1 MSLLRSWPLLCVVL
15 LPAWQAAA
23 SIGGSPG
30 IVKPL
35 PKVDPPIE
43 CRPPVKVDLVAQEA
57 VPAVG
62 EPALTLG
69 DLQQLALAHHPAIG
83 RADALLDAAHGR
95 WVQAGLRKN
104 PVAGYEATDIGEG
117 GSAGKQ
123 GGFVS
128 QEFVTAHKRQL
139 AREVVQRAIEQR
151 QHEREVVRRRVL
163 GDVQARYLEA
173 VFAQREFDLLSQL
186 GTLTAR
192 EVQLLERLREAQEAS
207 TLDVLAVQ
215 RVHHGVQL
223 RRQQAEFRRLTSW
236 RKLAAVVGVPHLART
251 TLALPP
257 ADRVAPDWDAV
268 RARLLAESPQ
278 LAAAIAARQR
288 AGWQLELEYARR
300 RPNYEVTAGVQNDT
314 LVQETLANVA
324 IGVPLPLFDRN
335 QGAIC
340 EAEAQVAAADSDVD
354 RLQMQLQ
361 QQLAVAFGAWLDA
374 HRRTEYYDQH
384 ILPNLEESVKLVER
398 AFQEKQLDFLTVV
411 RTQRELIRT
420 RLDQLAAQEQ
430 AQAALA
436 QLDNLLLSGSLE
448 LAEPST
454 VPSLRD

>member
-1 MSLLRSWPLLCVVL
+1 MHVSLLRSWPLLCVVL

-43 CRPPVKVDLVAQEA
+43 CRPSVKVDLVAQEA

-192 EVQLLERLREAQEAS
+192 EK
-207 TLDVLAVQ
+207 
-215 RVHHGVQL
+215 G
-223 RRQQAEFRRLTSW
+223 
-236 RKLAAVVGVPHLART
+236 AAAGEVARGAGGEHLGRAGGPAGPSRGPAT
-251 TLALPP
+251 TAAGRIPP
-257 ADRVAPDWDAV
+257 AD
-268 RARLLAESPQ
+268 LLAQAGRGGGSAPPGSDHPGPPPRRPGGPR
-278 LAAAIAARQR
+278 LGCRASAAIGREPAAGGGDRGSS
-288 AGWQLELEYARR
+288 AGRMAVGIGIRSAASQLRSDGG
-300 RPNYEVTAGVQNDT
+300 RPE
-314 LVQETLANVA
+314 
-324 IGVPLPLFDRN
+324 
-335 QGAIC
+335 
-340 EAEAQVAAADSDVD
+340 
-354 RLQMQLQ
+354 
-361 QQLAVAFGAWLDA
+361 
-374 HRRTEYYDQH
+374 
-384 ILPNLEESVKLVER
+384 
-398 AFQEKQLDFLTVV
+398 
-411 RTQRELIRT
+411 
-420 RLDQLAAQEQ
+420 
-430 AQAALA
+430 
-436 QLDNLLLSGSLE
+436 
-448 LAEPST
+448 
-454 VPSLRD
+454 